1 MLRRLKALIS
11 KEFIQM
17 RRDRLTLAMML
28 LLPLVQLAVFGF
40 AINTDVKHV
49 PMAVIDRTLNKQSRD
64 LISAFTNSEY
74 FDVVATPARESD
86 LADMI
91 DRGQAKVGLIIPPDY
106 GNKLNRG
113 LPAKV
118 QVVVDATDPI
128 IASSALSNSQGVAQY
143 LSMPILYRHLQAG
156 TAYRPGELPVSMEI
170 RAWYNPDL
178 VTSHY
183 IVPGLIGVIL
193 TMTMMM
199 ITSMAI
205 VKERETGTLE
215 QLITTPLRAVEL
227 MLGKVIPYMLV
238 GYVQVTIA
246 LLVGVLVFGV
256 PIRGSLPALYLMA
269 FFYIFCYLGLGL
281 LISTVAT
288 SQQQAMQMS
297 FFIFLPTILLSGF
310 MFPRAGMPQAA
321 QYLGLVIPLTYFLEI
336 LRGIILKGVSP
347 LVLMRFVVPMVCLM
361 SFFFSLAVIRF
372 QRRME

>member
-1 MLRRLKALIS
+1 MFKRLRALVI

-49 PMAVIDRTLNKQSRD
+49 PMVVIDRSLSRQSRE
-64 LISAFTNSEY
+64 LIQAFTNSEY
-74 FDVVATPARESD
+74 FDLVATVDKEAE
-86 LADMI
+86 LADQV
-91 DRGQAKVGLIIPPDY
+91 DRGLVKVGLVIPPDY
-106 GNKLNRG
+106 AKNLSRG

-118 QVVVDATDPI
+118 QVLVDATDPI
-128 IASSALSNSQGVAQY
+128 IASSALANSQGIANY
-143 LSMPILYRHLQAG
+143 LSLPILYRHLERG
-156 TAYRPGELPVSMEI
+156 TSYRPPDLPVTMEI

-215 QLITTPLRAVEL
+215 QLITTPLRPVEL
-227 MLGKVIPYMLV
+227 MLGKIIPYMVV

-246 LLVGVLVFGV
+246 LLVGVLVFKV
-256 PIRGSLPALYLMA
+256 PVRGSITALYTVA
-269 FFYIFCYLGLGL
+269 FFFILCYLGLGL
-281 LISTVAT
+281 LISTV
-288 SQQQAMQMS
+288 SGNQQQAMQVS

-310 MFPRAGMPQAA
+310 MFPRAGMPEPA
-321 QYLGLVIPLTYFLEI
+321 QYLGLVMPLTYFLEI
-336 LRGIILKGVSP
+336 LRGIILKGVG
-347 LVLMRFVVPMVCLM
+347 LGVLMRFIAPMIVLM
-361 SFFFSLAVIRF
+361 ICFFSLAVIRF
-372 QRRME
+372 QRRMD

>member
-1 MLRRLKALIS
+1 MIRRLKAIIL

-28 LLPLVQLAVFGF
+28 MLPLIQLAVFGF

-49 PMAVIDRTLNKQSRD
+49 PMVVLDRSLDRHSRE
-64 LISAFTNSEY
+64 LVQAFTNSEY
-74 FDVVATPARESD
+74 FDLVFTVTRESD
-86 LADMI
+86 LVDLI
-91 DRGQAKVGLIIPPDY
+91 DRGLARVGLVIPPDY
-106 GNKLNRG
+106 ANDLSRG
-113 LPAKV
+113 LPAEV
-118 QVVVDATDPI
+118 QVIVDATDPI
-128 IASSALSNSQGVAQY
+128 IASSALSNAQGVATY
-143 LSMPILYRHLQAG
+143 LGGH
-156 TAYRPGELPVSMEI
+156 RPRITMEI

-215 QLITTPLRAVEL
+215 QLITTPIHSVEL
-227 MLGKVIPYMLV
+227 MIGKVVPYMVV

-256 PIRGSLPALYLMA
+256 PIRGSLAALYLMA

-281 LISTVAT
+281 LISTVAR

-310 MFPRAGMPQAA
+310 MFPRAGMPEPA
-321 QYLGLVIPLTYFLEI
+321 QWLGLVMPLTYFLEI
-336 LRGIILKGVSP
+336 LRGIILKGVP
-347 LVLMRFVVPMVCLM
+347 LSMLIRFIVPMVALM
-361 SFFFSLAVIRF
+361 ALFFSLAVLRF
-372 QRRME
+372 RRRMD

>member
-1 MLRRLKALIS
+1 MFRRLRALIA

-28 LLPLVQLAVFGF
+28 MLPLIQLAVFGF

-49 PMAVIDRTLNKQSRD
+49 PMAVLDRSLDRHSRE
-64 LISAFTNSEY
+64 LIQAFTNSEY
-74 FDVVATPARESD
+74 FDVVATVTRESD

-91 DRGQAKVGLIIPPDY
+91 DRGTVKVGLVIPPDY
-106 GNKLNRG
+106 ANHLSRG

-128 IASSALSNSQGVAQY
+128 IASSALSNSQGVANY
-143 LSMPILYRHLQAG
+143 LSLPILYRHLEAG
-156 TAYRPGELPVSMEI
+156 TAYRLPDMPVSMEI

-215 QLITTPLRAVEL
+215 QLITTPLRPVEL
-227 MLGKVIPYMLV
+227 MIGKIVPYMVV

-256 PIRGSLPALYLMA
+256 PIRGSLVALYSMA

-281 LISTVAT
+281 LISTVAR

-310 MFPRAGMPQAA
+310 MFPRAGMPVAA
-321 QYLGLVIPLTYFLEI
+321 RYLGLVIPLTYFLEI
-336 LRGIILKGVSP
+336 LRGIILKGVG
-347 LVLMRFVVPMVCLM
+347 LGMLIRFIVPMVILM
-361 SFFFSLAVIRF
+361 TLFFSLAVLRF
-372 QRRME
+372 QRRAD